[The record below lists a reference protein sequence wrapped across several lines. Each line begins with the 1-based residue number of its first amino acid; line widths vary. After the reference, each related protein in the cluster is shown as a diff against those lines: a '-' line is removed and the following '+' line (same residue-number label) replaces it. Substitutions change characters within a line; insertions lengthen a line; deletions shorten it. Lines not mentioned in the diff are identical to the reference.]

1 MQKENFYIK
10 NHGANKILKMFYE
23 AYMIFNF
30 TFYLIKNREFYDE
43 KKVGLFWPMPPGLGL
58 NQTKHKM
65 LQ

>member
-1 MQKENFYIK
+1 
-10 NHGANKILKMFYE
+10 
-23 AYMIFNF
+23 MIFNF